1 MNKNYTLCFDT
12 CLEKMYLTLALNN
25 EIVTSEV
32 IENHDSK
39 YHSAFLIS
47 TISNILNKNKIKP
60 ADLSLIGI
68 NIGPGSF
75 TGIRACTT
83 AARVMA
89 QQLNI
94 RAAGVSSLEILSQAF
109 RNKQKPSKPVLT
121 ALDARKNKA
130 YLYLDNEIKGA
141 VEIDKVKELAQSGN
155 YEVLTDA
162 KLEPVLGGTVYQTL
176 NLLLGETLCEL
187 ILKKAETSDCDWRK
201 LKPLYIQPPPMG

>member
-25 EIVTSEV
+25 EILASEV

-47 TISNILNKNKIKP
+47 TISNILNKNNIKP

-94 RAAGVSSLEILSQAF
+94 RAAGVSSLEILTEAF
-109 RNKQKPSKPVLT
+109 KNRQKPAKPVLT

-130 YLYLDNEIKGA
+130 YLYMEHEIKGA

-155 YEVLTDA
+155 YEILTDA

-176 NLLLGETLCEL
+176 NLPIGETLCEL